1 MRILITNDDGI
12 LAEGL
17 GMLRRIAARLSDDV
31 WVCAPETEQSGASRR
46 LTLTEPVRVRRLEPK
61 VFATSGTPTDCV
73 LLAAQELMEDR
84 RPDLVLS
91 GVNRGQNLGEDV
103 TFSGTVAGAL
113 QGMAIGVP
121 SIALSQ
127 VLARFHD
134 SVVARFDTA
143 EAHAPGVIG
152 RLLEIGW
159 PRNVVLNVNFP
170 SVAPPDVQGVEV
182 TVQGVRE
189 ESGLHF
195 DKRTDLR
202 GRDYYWLGYRGKS
215 IDPKAGT
222 DLHAVREGLISVT
235 PLHIDLTHLA
245 SVHDLKRELGGAVP
259 KFPGP
264 KFAGPEFAGPKLVA
278 GEA

>member
-12 LAEGL
+12 GAEGIEA
-17 GMLRRIAARLSDDV
+17 LRRIAAKLSDDV

-46 LTLTEPVRVRRLEPK
+46 LTLTEPVRVRKLEDK

-73 LLAAQELMEDR
+73 LLAVQELMEGR

-91 GVNRGQNLGEDV
+91 GVNRGQNIGEDV

-127 VLARFHD
+127 VLQRFHD
-134 SVVARFDTA
+134 SVLARFDTA
-143 EAHAPGVIG
+143 EAHGPGVIG
-152 RLLEIGW
+152 RLLQIGW
-159 PRNVVLNVNFP
+159 PRNVILNVNFP
-170 SVAPPDVQGVEV
+170 AVAPEAVKGIET
-182 TVQGVRE
+182 TVQGSRE

-215 IDPKAGT
+215 VTPARGT

-235 PLHIDLTHLA
+235 PLHIDLTHLE
-245 SVHDLKRELGGAVP
+245 SVHDLRRELGGGVP
-259 KFPGP
+259 TLKE
-264 KFAGPEFAGPKLVA
+264 KA
-278 GEA
+278 